1 MVNIFIYAMQ
11 MEKDGEDYYYQ
22 LAQETDDKGLQAIF
36 SMLAQEEAKH
46 YEIIS
51 KARTARPVMAETSIL
66 SDAKNIFTRIKESGE
81 SFGPN
86 SGQAGAYKKAQEIEQ
101 KSMDFYKEK
110 AGEIEQEYQKEIF
123 LKLAEEEKKHYFLL
137 QNIIDFVSRP
147 ETWLE
152 NAEFCHLED
161 Y

>member
-22 LAQETDDKGLQAIF
+22 LAQETNDKSLRAVF

-51 KARTARPVMAETSIL
+51 KARTARPQMAETSIL
-66 SDAKNIFTRIKESGE
+66 TDVKNIFAQMVDSGE
-81 SFGPN
+81 SFDPD
-86 SGQAGAYKKAQEIEQ
+86 SGQVGAYKKAQEIEK
-101 KSMDFYKEK
+101 KSMDFYREK
-110 AGEIEQEYQKEIF
+110 AKVVEQEYQKEIF

-137 QNIIDFVSRP
+137 QNIIDYVSQP

-152 NAEFCHLED
+152 NAEFFHIED